1 VCGRNPKQVF
11 GEVGHTSIRMMTDV
25 YDSFIDPAR
34 WPDTTEIAKLR
45 AIYGWPEEGTH
56 RAPHGLPE
64 APFFTQRKTPP
75 S

>member
-1 VCGRNPKQVF
+1 
-11 GEVGHTSIRMMTDV
+11 MMTDV

-34 WPDTTEIAKLR
+34 WPDAVEIARLR
-45 AIYGWPEEGTH
+45 AIYGWAEEGAQ

-64 APFFTQRKTPP
+64 APIFTERKTPP

>member
-1 VCGRNPKQVF
+1 VF

-25 YDSFIDPAR
+25 YDSFIDPVR
-34 WPDTTEIAKLR
+34 WPDATEIAKLG
-45 AIYGWPEEGTH
+45 AIYGWAEEDTQ

-64 APFFTQRKTPP
+64 ALFHTERKAPP